1 LSRLFRRTS
10 CAIFAAA
17 VISWAL
23 AAAAPS
29 SRSDLSPPSW
39 SDPSPHAQGFVT
51 ANGVRLEYLDWGGTG
66 PALILLH
73 GSGDNAHVF
82 DDLAPAFTDRFHV
95 LAYSR
100 RGHGLSAAKSPYDTV
115 TLTEDLRGFM
125 DALGIA
131 KANLVGWSL
140 GGNEITAMAA
150 LHPERVARLV
160 YLDGGYDWADP
171 EYKRA
176 FEAIPPSLR
185 DTPANAMA
193 SLDAY
198 RSYEKAVDYTRLDN
212 MQRVEAYLRESV
224 VIQPDGSVRPRI
236 SNDVMDALVAALW
249 TNPPRDYARISSPV
263 LAIYAESM
271 IDLQVAD
278 SERRADALAWERTY
292 MAPFRAR
299 SIARVRRELAKVRV
313 LTVPGAHDSF
323 FLTSRE
329 QVVKAMRGFLGA
341 SAP

>member
-1 LSRLFRRTS
+1 MSKLFSRTS
-10 CAIFAAA
+10 RALFATTLLSSWAFAAA
-17 VISWAL
+17 EPAN
-23 AAAAPS
+23 
-29 SRSDLSPPSW
+29 W
-39 SDPSPHAQGFVT
+39 SDPSPHTQGFVT
-51 ANGVRLEYLDWGGTG
+51 SNGVRLEYLDWGGTG
-66 PALILLH
+66 PVLILIH
-73 GSGDNAHVF
+73 GSGDNAHAF
-82 DDLAPAFTDRFHV
+82 DDLAPAFTGRFHV

-100 RGHGLSAAKSPYDTV
+100 RGHGRSDARLPYDTA

-150 LHPERVARLV
+150 AHPERVGRLV
-160 YLDGGYDWADP
+160 YLDAGYDWADP

-176 FEAIPPSLR
+176 FEAYPPRLL
-185 DTPANAMA
+185 DTPAGAMA

-198 RSYEKAVDYTRLDN
+198 RSYEKAVDYTQLNDMR
-212 MQRVEAYLRESV
+212 RVEAYLRESV

-236 SNDVMDALVAALW
+236 SKDVMDAVLAALW
-249 TNPPRDYARISSPV
+249 NNPRRDYARISSPA

-271 IDLQVAD
+271 IDLKVAD
-278 SERRADALAWERTY
+278 PGRRADALAWEHTY

-299 SIARVRRELAKVRV
+299 SVARVRRELAGVEV

-329 QVVKAMRGFLGA
+329 QVVKAMRRFLDC
-341 SAP
+341 SH

>member
-1 LSRLFRRTS
+1 MSKLSKRASYAL
-10 CAIFAAA
+10 FAAA
-17 VISWAL
+17 ALSSWAF
-23 AAAAPS
+23 AAAAPA
-29 SRSDLSPPSW
+29 SW
-39 SDPSPHAQGFVT
+39 SDPSPHTPGFVT

-125 DALGIA
+125 EALGIA
-131 KANLVGWSL
+131 KASLVGWSL
-140 GGNEITAMAA
+140 GGNEITTMAA
-150 LHPERVARLV
+150 LYPERVARLV
-160 YLDGGYDWADP
+160 YLDAGYDWADP

-176 FEAIPPSLR
+176 FEAYPPRLL
-185 DTPANAMA
+185 DTPATAMA

-198 RSYEKAVDYTRLDN
+198 RSYEKAVDYTQLDD
-212 MQRVEAYLRESV
+212 MRRVEAYLRESV
-224 VIQPDGSVRPRI
+224 VIQPDGSVQPRI
-236 SNDVMDALVAALW
+236 SKDVTDALTAALW
-249 TNPPRDYARISSPV
+249 TNPRRDYTRVSSPV

-271 IDLQVAD
+271 IDLKVAD
-278 SERRADALAWERTY
+278 RDRRADALAWERGY
-292 MAPFRAR
+292 MAPFRAK
-299 SIARVRRELAKVRV
+299 SIARVRRELPNVRV
-313 LTVPGAHDSF
+313 LSVPGAHDSF

-329 QVVKAMRGFLGA
+329 RVVKAMRRFLNG

>member
-1 LSRLFRRTS
+1 VV
-10 CAIFAAA
+10 A
-17 VISWAL
+17 SWAL
-23 AAAAPS
+23 AAAAPA
-29 SRSDLSPPSW
+29 SW
-39 SDPSPHAQGFVT
+39 SDPSPHTQGFVT
-51 ANGVRLEYLDWGGTG
+51 VNGVRLEYLDWGGTG

-100 RGHGLSAAKSPYDTV
+100 RGHGLSAAKPPYDTA
-115 TLTEDLRGFM
+115 TLKEDLRGFM
-125 DALGIA
+125 NALGIV

-150 LHPERVARLV
+150 IHPERVASLV

-176 FEAIPPSLR
+176 FEAYPPRLL
-185 DTPANAMA
+185 DTPAGAMA

-198 RSYEKAVDYTRLDN
+198 RTYEKAVDYTQLND

-224 VIQPDGSVRPRI
+224 VIQSDGSLRPRI
-236 SNDVMDALVAALW
+236 SKDVTDALAAALW
-249 TNPPRDYARISSPV
+249 TNPRRDYARISAPV

-271 IDLQVAD
+271 IDLHVAD
-278 SERRADALAWERTY
+278 PERRADALAWERLY

-299 SIARVRRELAKVRV
+299 SIARVRGELTKVRV

-329 QVVKAMRGFLGA
+329 QVVRAMRRFLGA
-341 SAP
+341 SAPQATPNRSVM

>member
-1 LSRLFRRTS
+1 LSRLFRRIA

-17 VISWAL
+17 AISSRPL
-23 AAAAPS
+23 AAAAPA
-29 SRSDLSPPSW
+29 SW
-39 SDPSPHAQGFVT
+39 SDPSTHTQGFVA

-95 LAYSR
+95 FAYSR
-100 RGHGLSAAKSPYDTV
+100 RGHGLSAAKSPYDTL

-150 LHPERVARLV
+150 IHPEHVARLV

-176 FEAIPPSLR
+176 FEAYPPRLR
-185 DTPANAMA
+185 DTPTNAMA

-198 RSYEKAVDYTRLDN
+198 RSFEKAVDYTQLNDMR
-212 MQRVEAYLRESV
+212 RVEAYLRESV
-224 VIQPDGSVRPRI
+224 VIQSDGSVRPRI
-236 SNDVMDALVAALW
+236 PNDVMDALTAALW
-249 TNPPRDYARISSPV
+249 TNPRRDYARISSPV

-271 IDLQVAD
+271 IDLHVAD
-278 SERRADALAWERTY
+278 PERRADALAWERTY

-299 SIARVRRELAKVRV
+299 SVVRVRRELAKVTV

-329 QVVKAMRGFLGA
+329 QVVQAMRRFLGG

>member
-1 LSRLFRRTS
+1 MSRFFSRTAR
-10 CAIFAAA
+10 AIFAAA
-17 VISWAL
+17 AISSCAV
-23 AAAAPS
+23 AAAAPA
-29 SRSDLSPPSW
+29 LW
-39 SDPSPHAQGFVT
+39 SDPSPHAQGFVI

-66 PALILLH
+66 PALILIH
-73 GSGDNAHVF
+73 GSGDNAHAF

-100 RGHGLSAAKSPYDTV
+100 RGHGRSAAKPPYDTA

-150 LHPERVARLV
+150 RYPERVARLV
-160 YLDGGYDWADP
+160 YLDAGYDWADP

-176 FEAIPPSLR
+176 FEAYPPRLL
-185 DTPANAMA
+185 DTPASAMA
-193 SLDAY
+193 SFDAY
-198 RSYEKAVDYTRLDN
+198 VSYEKAVDYTQLNDMR
-212 MQRVEAYLRESV
+212 RVEAYLRGCV
-224 VIQPDGSVRPRI
+224 VIQPDGSLRPRI
-236 SNDVMDALVAALW
+236 SKDVMDALIAALW
-249 TNPPRDYARISSPV
+249 ANPRRDYARVSSPA

-271 IDLQVAD
+271 IDLRVAD
-278 SERRADALAWERTY
+278 PERRADALAWERTY
-292 MAPFRAR
+292 MAPFRTR
-299 SIARVRRELAKVRV
+299 SIARVRRELAKVEV

-329 QVVKAMRGFLGA
+329 QVVKAMRHFLGGQA
-341 SAP
+341 L